1 MGSPPARHIPPD
13 VDGAIG
19 DAGARASSSGL
30 PPVSP
35 IPLTSP
41 VPPAPSWAIDC
52 ETADRRRRRAPLR
65 ALLWAVG
72 SFASLI
78 AIAAAGLETTLIA
91 LLIVGFLLMLS
102 RAVTLWILHIPLKNP
117 DRRWTAGPGCV
128 ELPSFRAAPRMT
140 RLGAAALI
148 FMTIIISLTTI
159 GFPEEE
165 RFRIPS
171 LIVEVVF
178 LILAVMLWLS
188 TGKPHKGPETVLDAE
203 GFQIA
208 PGTRYERVFLWEEQP
223 HIVGGSRWCGHMLI
237 GFLSDSGA
245 RPACVPISAF
255 TVGYTQLQRVI
266 DFYSANP
273 ELREKLA
280 IGAGLDRVRTLVSF
294 T

>member
-1 MGSPPARHIPPD
+1 
-13 VDGAIG
+13 
-19 DAGARASSSGL
+19 
-30 PPVSP
+30 
-35 IPLTSP
+35 
-41 VPPAPSWAIDC
+41 
-52 ETADRRRRRAPLR
+52 
-65 ALLWAVG
+65 
-72 SFASLI
+72 
-78 AIAAAGLETTLIA
+78 LETTLIA
-91 LLIVGFLLMLS
+91 LLVVGFLLMLS
-102 RAVTLWILHIPLKNP
+102 RAVILWILHIPLKNP

-148 FMTIIISLTTI
+148 FMTIIISFTTI

-188 TGKPHKGPETVLDAE
+188 TGKPHKGPEIVLDAE

-273 ELREKLA
+273 ELREELA

>member
-1 MGSPPARHIPPD
+1 MGSPPARHMPPD

-41 VPPAPSWAIDC
+41 VPPAPSWAIGC

-78 AIAAAGLETTLIA
+78 AIAAAGSETTLIA

-148 FMTIIISLTTI
+148 FMTIIISFTTI

-178 LILAVMLWLS
+178 LVLTVMIWLS
-188 TGKPHKGPETVLDAE
+188 TGKPHRGPEIVLDAE

-208 PGTRYERVFLWEEQP
+208 PGTRYERVFLSERQP
-223 HIVGGSRWCGHMLI
+223 HVVAGSERK
-237 GFLSDSGA
+237 
-245 RPACVPISAF
+245 
-255 TVGYTQLQRVI
+255 RVV
-266 DFYSANP
+266 YRKS
-273 ELREKLA
+273 
-280 IGAGLDRVRTLVSF
+280 VRRC
-294 T
+294 